1 LFTWVQF
8 VHWYSVLARYEPNN
22 AFKVYL
28 LDRGTDREARRAARS
43 PHSDEVLAYVDKMLV
58 LSE

>member
-1 LFTWVQF
+1 
-8 VHWYSVLARYEPNN
+8 VLARYEPNN